1 MSDFYYATKREAE
14 PFREEICDIIGNV
27 YDYVSRNYFN
37 FDYDFSGATS
47 VNMVSYDN
55 NGDRRFLFDMD
66 IEVDDPDEEY
76 TPSDIIRIFE
86 DALIKSMSMSVCR
99 RTVSLDMLE
108 CRRTVGFNMFGSPEG
123 IRLVFFGGKFVC
135 HLYFVFT
142 CSKGRQQY
150 IKCDDTQRN
159 YEWVYRD
166 NKYNNISKEI
176 KWLKDKD
183 NALWNDFRNY
193 YLYKMND
200 NYINDIEH
208 IGGFI
213 SIRNIEYIT
222 PKTLF
227 MEAVHEFALENGIN
241 KKENNSK
248 KQNPQH
254 EFKYV
259 TRKEARPA
267 RTKLEK
273 LICQLHNDKDLK
285 KYFTFEHKYV
295 GSSKRNMITKD
306 IKGNNGYDFDVD
318 IIPNISQE
326 QYTPKEIKKLVI
338 KALDKYTKEYGFSYS
353 KDSKSVITIKSIDH
367 KNSEVIYSCDFAIVR
382 IDNTGKKQF
391 IMHDKTSGKY
401 EWKYRGGGYN
411 GISEKYD
418 WIKERKLIQELRDFY
433 LELKNK
439 NLCEDKRSRSIF
451 VESVNV
457 ICNRNGY
464 KNSNK
469 YRR

>member
-1 MSDFYYATKREAE
+1 M
-14 PFREEICDIIGNV
+14 
-27 YDYVSRNYFN
+27 
-37 FDYDFSGATS
+37 
-47 VNMVSYDN
+47 
-55 NGDRRFLFDMD
+55 
-66 IEVDDPDEEY
+66 
-76 TPSDIIRIFE
+76 PSDIIRIFH
-86 DALIKSMSMSVCR
+86 DALSRCSR
-99 RTVSLDMLE
+99 RF
-108 CRRTVGFNMFGSPEG
+108 GFNIFGSSEG
-123 IRLVFFGGKFVC
+123 IKLISFGRKFVC
-135 HLYFVFT
+135 HLYFVFN
-142 CSKGRQQY
+142 CSGKSKGRQQY
-150 IKCDDTQRN
+150 IKYDDTLRN
-159 YEWVYRD
+159 FEWVYRN

-176 KWLKDKD
+176 KWIKD
-183 NALWNDFRNY
+183 NILWNDFRNY
-193 YLYKMND
+193 YLFKMDN
-200 NYINDIEH
+200 NYIEDIVA
-208 IGGFI
+208 IGGLMYR
-213 SIRNIEYIT
+213 RNIEDYIT

-259 TRKEARPA
+259 THKEARPA

-318 IIPNISQE
+318 IIPNISQK
-326 QYTPKEIKKLVI
+326 QYTPKEIKKMVI

-418 WIKERKLIQELRDFY
+418 WIKKRKLVQELQDFY

-464 KNSNK
+464 KNL
-469 YRR
+469 